1 MKVQK
6 DNQNKELVMCV
17 GDEINQY
24 TALTNCHE
32 RYLDLITIYDSDY
45 LLTRDETK
53 KGRPIVVREITK
65 DIGDVSTYGVFA
77 NQQKSPT
84 CRVLENRLNSEQ
96 ARKILTS
103 DELVVPYLQDL
114 LDSVAKHYKFQRII
128 LTRPQDTY
136 KFLDK
141 SRPSCVTSV
150 PDDLF
155 QYYKKLL
162 DQASLMSKL
171 ELAEL
176 AIAKGRLHIGR
187 L

>member
-1 MKVQK
+1 MKRQK
-6 DNQNKELVMCV
+6 DNQNKELVFCV
-17 GDEINQY
+17 SDEINQY
-24 TALTNCHE
+24 TVLSNCHE
-32 RYLDLITIYDSDY
+32 RFLDLITIYNRDY
-45 LLTRDETK
+45 LLTRNETK
-53 KGRPIVVREITK
+53 EGRPIVVREITK
-65 DIGDVSTYGVFA
+65 DIGDVSIYGVFA
-77 NQQKSPT
+77 NQQVSPT
-84 CRVLENRLNSEQ
+84 CQVLERRLNSEQ
-96 ARKILTS
+96 AKKTITN
-103 DELVVPYLQDL
+103 DELVVYYLQDL
-114 LDSVAKHYKFQRII
+114 LDRVAKQNNLQRII

-141 SRPSCVTSV
+141 SKPICVTSV

>member
-1 MKVQK
+1 M
-6 DNQNKELVMCV
+6 
-17 GDEINQY
+17 
-24 TALTNCHE
+24 
-32 RYLDLITIYDSDY
+32 
-45 LLTRDETK
+45 
-53 KGRPIVVREITK
+53 VREITK
-65 DIGDVSTYGVFA
+65 DIGDLSTYGVFA

-96 ARKILTS
+96 ARKIITS

-114 LDSVAKHYKFQRII
+114 FDSVAKENKFQRII

-141 SRPSCVTSV
+141 SKPTCVTSV

-176 AIAKGRLHIGR
+176 AIAKGRLQIGR